1 MNEHCAKN
9 FGTIVLILYFVSL
22 NLDTSISRIILI
34 PIFAIGAINL
44 FKNEYNCREETK
56 KIFFIQSTYVIG
68 FLALPFIDPFFR
80 FRDMDHASRFILYI
94 PILAYFLSSRSVKF
108 NRVVLI
114 SSLIF
119 SVIYIVIS
127 YLNINL
133 KTTIDTAQILL
144 VLGSF
149 NYYFYIKNGRL
160 IYFIV
165 ALLNYFIIVN
175 LEVRSV
181 MIYSFIMPILVEFF
195 ICMNSHVNLI
205 KIKRITILCG
215 MTLLFI
221 ICGEGAKQRLI
232 HGVDTF
238 AIHFNS
244 EESFRDSKNS
254 VNYRIE
260 YLENGV
266 IDFFSSPFFGIGR
279 TGAIESINQVVQFYG
294 RERFSHHHN
303 ELISTLCMRG
313 LFGFTFLILY
323 FYLIFNLIKHRQSFE
338 NNQYSRLLLIM
349 LISQIT
355 FFIFD
360 SPFIGSMKS
369 VEFFV
374 ITFFVIYAQFVK
386 NKIYSNEQLHNNN
399 SHI

>member
-1 MNEHCAKN
+1 MNAHCTKN

-22 NLDTSISRIILI
+22 NLDTSISRILLI
-34 PIFAIGAINL
+34 PIFAIGVIKL
-44 FKNEYNCREETK
+44 FKNVHNCRKESK
-56 KIFFIQSTYVIG
+56 KIFFIQFTYMIG

-80 FRDMDHASRFILYI
+80 FRDMDHASRFVLYI
-94 PILAYFLSSRSVKF
+94 PILAYFLSSRSVRF
-108 NRVVLI
+108 NKVVLI

-119 SVIYIVIS
+119 SVIYMIIS
-127 YLNINL
+127 CLNINL

-144 VLGSF
+144 VLGAF
-149 NYYFYIKNGRL
+149 NYYFYIKKERL
-160 IYFIV
+160 IYFI
-165 ALLNYFIIVN
+165 ATLLNYFIIVN

-181 MIYSFIMPILVEFF
+181 IIYSFFMPPLIEFF
-195 ICMNSHVNLI
+195 ICMNSHENLV
-205 KIKRITILCG
+205 KIKRVSILCG
-215 MTLLFI
+215 LTILFI
-221 ICGEGAKQRLI
+221 ICGEGAKQRLV

-238 AIHFNS
+238 AIQFNS

-260 YLENGV
+260 YLENGF

-279 TGAIESINQVVQFYG
+279 TGAIVSINQVVQFYG

-303 ELISTLCMRG
+303 ELISTLSMRG

-323 FYLIFNLIKHRQSFE
+323 FYLIFNLTKKRPSLS

-349 LISQIT
+349 FILQII
-355 FFIFD
+355 FFTFD

-369 VEFFV
+369 VDFFV

-386 NKIYSNEQLHNNN
+386 KMYSNEQLHNNN